1 MIPEAQPTTTSPQ
14 IGVYLSLLLR
24 RLPWLMVSVLFFWAV
39 GITLSLLLP
48 PKFKSETVVLIE
60 QPKVLPQYVAPNVA
74 TDMQQRMQSLSQQ
87 ILSRTRLVRIMDTYH
102 LYGKPAGHPAP
113 DELVQR
119 MRNDITIDLIKSGGR
134 GDDLS
139 AFKISYSAPA
149 PALAQEVTGQI
160 TSLFIGENLHNEQQ
174 LTEDTTAFL
183 EDQLKEARQDL
194 ESQEKV
200 LGEFRSKH
208 VGELPEQLAS
218 NVQILSGLQTRLQ
231 SATAALHQAEQQKLY
246 LVSLIGQSS
255 STDQELPDEGV
266 GFATT
271 VLDNEIAKMKADLA
285 DLSARYTPEHPDIV
299 RLKQKIA
306 SAEASRRE
314 GIAAASS
321 GKKTGVSNGDGVRRG
336 GQSISQV
343 AQLQSQLKATD
354 LEISN
359 RQQEV
364 KTIEA
369 QIEQYQSRL
378 NETPIR
384 EQELAGISRNHE
396 QSQANYESLLA
407 KEKQSAIVSEL
418 TKRQEGMQFHVLDP
432 PSLPQKRYWPNPIQ
446 FGLAGV
452 MGGLALGIAGIVFKE
467 AVDPRVHNEDDLRR
481 WPAAVV
487 IGVVPPLLTP
497 IEKLSGMRRRRL
509 EIAATALVAV
519 IIPVVTLMTYLKH

>member
-1 MIPEAQPTTTSPQ
+1 MNPQAQPTTTSPQ
-14 IGVYLSLLLR
+14 IGVYLTLVLR
-24 RLPWLMVSVLFFWAV
+24 RLPWLIVSVLFFWAL
-39 GITLSLLLP
+39 GIALSVLLP

-102 LYGKPAGHPAP
+102 LYGKPAGQPAP

-134 GDDLS
+134 SDDLS
-139 AFKISYSAPA
+139 AFKISYSAPS

-174 LTEDTTAFL
+174 VTEDTTAFL

-194 ESQEKV
+194 ESQEKL
-200 LGEFRSKH
+200 LGEYRSKH
-208 VGELPEQLAS
+208 VGELPEQLSS

-231 SATAALHQAEQQKLY
+231 SATVALHQAEQQRLY
-246 LVSLIGQSS
+246 LVSLIGQSG
-255 STDQELPDEGV
+255 STEQEPADEGG
-266 GFATT
+266 GFAAT
-271 VLDNEIAKMKADLA
+271 VLDTEIAKMKADLA
-285 DLSARYTPEHPDIV
+285 DLSARYTPEHPDVV

-306 SAEASRRE
+306 SAEASR
-314 GIAAASS
+314 AAASS
-321 GKKTGVSNGDGVRRG
+321 GKKTGVSNGNGVR
-336 GQSISQV
+336 QNITPI
-343 AQLQSQLKATD
+343 AQFQSQLKATD

-359 RQQEV
+359 RRQEV
-364 KTIEA
+364 KTLET

-418 TKRQEGMQFHVLDP
+418 TKRQEGMQFQLLDP

-452 MGGLALGIAGIVFKE
+452 MGGLAIGIAGIVLKE
-467 AVDPRVHNEDDLRR
+467 AVDPHVHTEDDLRR

-487 IGVVPPLLTP
+487 IGVVPPLPTP
-497 IEKLSGMRRRRL
+497 IEKRNGTRRRHL
-509 EIAATALVAV
+509 EIATAAVVAV

>member
-1 MIPEAQPTTTSPQ
+1 MNPQAQPTTTSPQ
-14 IGVYLSLLLR
+14 IGLYLTLLLR
-24 RLPWLMVSVLFFWAV
+24 RLPWLSVSVLLFWV
-39 GITLSLLLP
+39 IGIALSVLLP

-102 LYGKPAGHPAP
+102 LYGKPPGQPAAE
-113 DELVQR
+113 ELVQR
-119 MRNDITIDLIKSGGR
+119 MRNDITIDLIKSGSR

-139 AFKISYSAPA
+139 AFKISYSAPT
-149 PALAQEVTGQI
+149 PALAQEVTGEI

-194 ESQEKV
+194 EGQEKL
-200 LGEFRSKH
+200 LGEYRSKH
-208 VGELPEQLAS
+208 VGELPEQLTS

-231 SATAALHQAEQQKLY
+231 SATTALHQAEQQKLY
-246 LVSLIGQSS
+246 LVSLIGQSG
-255 STDQELPDEGV
+255 STDQEIPDEGG

-285 DLSARYTPEHPDIV
+285 DLSARYTPEHPDVV
-299 RLKQKIA
+299 RLKQKLA
-306 SAEASRRE
+306 SAEASRA
-314 GIAAASS
+314 AAASS
-321 GKKTGVSNGDGVRRG
+321 GKKTGVSNGKN
-336 GQSISQV
+336 ITPI

-354 LEISN
+354 LEIAN
-359 RQQEV
+359 RRQEV
-364 KTIEA
+364 KTLET

-396 QSQANYESLLA
+396 QSQHNYESLLA
-407 KEKQSAIVSEL
+407 KEKQSEIVSEL

-452 MGGLALGIAGIVFKE
+452 MGGLAIGIAGIVLKE
-467 AVDPRVHNEDDLRR
+467 AADPRVHNEDDLRR

-497 IEKLSGMRRRRL
+497 IEKVSDGRRRRL
-509 EIAATALVAV
+509 EIATAAVVAL